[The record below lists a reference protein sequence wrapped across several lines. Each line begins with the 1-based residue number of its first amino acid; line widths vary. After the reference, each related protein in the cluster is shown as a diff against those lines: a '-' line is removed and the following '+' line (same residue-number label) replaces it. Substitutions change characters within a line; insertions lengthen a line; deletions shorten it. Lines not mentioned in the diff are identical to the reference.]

1 MIWVRQLID
10 LQMLFLN
17 INKDKFL
24 KKILNILGGSA
35 IEKIGNV
42 VDNLSTSEEERL
54 AARKAIKELLL
65 KAESDAQDQVTRR
78 WESDM
83 KSDNWL
89 SKNIRPLICI
99 FLTVIFVVLSMFDGN
114 IGEFKIQ
121 DSYVPIYQTLLIT
134 VYGAYFAG
142 RSIEKIK
149 KK

>member
-1 MIWVRQLID
+1 MI
-10 LQMLFLN
+10 FLN
-17 INKDKFL
+17 IYKDKFL

-142 RSIEKIK
+142 RSIEKIQK
-149 KK
+149 K

>member
-1 MIWVRQLID
+1 
-10 LQMLFLN
+10 
-17 INKDKFL
+17 
-24 KKILNILGGSA
+24 
-35 IEKIGNV
+35 
-42 VDNLSTSEEERL
+42 
-54 AARKAIKELLL
+54 
-65 KAESDAQDQVTRR
+65 
-78 WESDM
+78 M

-114 IGEFKIQ
+114 AGGFTIQ
-121 DSYVPIYQTLLIT
+121 QSYVPIYQTLLIT